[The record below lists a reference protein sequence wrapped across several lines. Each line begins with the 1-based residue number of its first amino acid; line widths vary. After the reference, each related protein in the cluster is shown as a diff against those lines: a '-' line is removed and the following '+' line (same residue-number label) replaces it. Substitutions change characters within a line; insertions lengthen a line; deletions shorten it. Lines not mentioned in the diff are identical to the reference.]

1 MDAEEVINRTVCKS
15 IKHVTAFPG
24 RLNEEPRS
32 ENPLCL
38 EPDIRMWKIP
48 LKISTPMEFS
58 NFSYE
63 KPAFFF
69 FFAAESI
76 SVLGTV
82 CYKLGLFNS
91 EFSWVTFGSN
101 VGDLLCSSHLFIPP
115 PAPCLV
121 MTADAGSL
129 GKYLGTPQLPHQT
142 PFAKKKN
149 NKTHCKVGWF

>member
-1 MDAEEVINRTVCKS
+1 MDTEEVINRTVCKS

-24 RLNEEPRS
+24 RLNEEQRS

-69 FFAAESI
+69 FLLLKAF
-76 SVLGTV
+76 LFW
-82 CYKLGLFNS
+82 GLYVTN
-91 EFSWVTFGSN
+91 WVFLILNFHG
-101 VGDLLCSSHLFIPP
+101 LHLE
-115 PAPCLV
+115 A
-121 MTADAGSL
+121 T
-129 GKYLGTPQLPHQT
+129 
-142 PFAKKKN
+142 
-149 NKTHCKVGWF
+149 